1 MAAAIRAAQ
10 QKRGVEKKTKTPTRM
25 KIADKW
31 EEGNPLNVFVD
42 NNLKPE
48 LIKLR
53 KAIQCEVNN
62 IVKFKKQKQEYIDTK
77 QNMGCRAS
85 NSCSPEARKERW
97 ESCNKDWH
105 TKVEYMND
113 SAFNTDNNVD
123 KYTLLHFKK
132 YGFKTPTE
140 LYADPNTTY
149 DMKVFINEHLGSP
162 DHPPTPKPT
171 ENEMKEFMAEYL
183 DKQGGRRR
191 RRRKSRR
198 KRRKSRRK
206 SRRKNK
212 SRKRRRRTRRRRR

>member
-1 MAAAIRAAQ
+1 MAAAIRAAAA
-10 QKRGVEKKTKTPTRM
+10 RREGEGKTKTTTRM
-25 KIADKW
+25 KIADRW

-48 LIKLR
+48 LMELR

-62 IVKFKKQKQEYIDTK
+62 IVKFGKQKQEYIATK
-77 QNMGCRAS
+77 QSMGCRGS

-105 TKVEYMND
+105 TKVEYMDD
-113 SAFNTDNNVD
+113 SAINSNNNVD

-149 DMKVFINEHLGSP
+149 DTTEFIGEHME
-162 DHPPTPKPT
+162 DPKPT
-171 ENEMKEFMAEYL
+171 EDEMKEVMAEYL
-183 DKQGGRRR
+183 NKQGGRRR
-191 RRRKSRR
+191 RRRRKSRK